1 MCPPVASTPSPPTG
15 QNHVVHGTLQSHRG
29 VPLPRRKYPPAFHF
43 LSGFPVKSISREYF
57 ISEPKN
63 PALIIFPKTDSFP
76 PGATLL
82 IVHTSAQFI
91 PHLVRPFC
99 CCTQLQLGILFGKSS
114 RGGTPAVYALSRALE
129 PSTRLSAAAATQRC
143 RPSIPFYFYRPA
155 AAISGFVS
163 V

>member
-63 PALIIFPKTDSFP
+63 PALIIFPKTDSFT
-76 PGATLL
+76 PGAPLL
-82 IVHTSAQFI
+82 IVHTSAQVHSAFG
-91 PHLVRPFC
+91 PAFLLLYAASVRHTLREEQP
-99 CCTQLQLGILFGKSS
+99 GRYSS
-114 RGGTPAVYALSRALE
+114 GLRAVEGPRAKHQAE
-129 PSTRLSAAAATQRC
+129 RSSSNTK
-143 RPSIPFYFYRPA
+143 
-155 AAISGFVS
+155 V
-163 V
+163 